1 MMRTAWIGWTF
12 AGASVYGI
20 CSFLASRAV
29 YYPERY
35 PAGWWDA
42 QREIGA
48 KDVWLLT
55 ADGVKLHAWWVERAG
70 SPVAT
75 VFLHGNAGNLSHRAP
90 HARAIASAGS
100 SVLLLDYR
108 GYGKSA
114 GRPTERGLMAD
125 ADAGFQHLVSAG
137 YRPNQIVIHGESL
150 GTAVAVP
157 LAARKSPGGVIL
169 EAPFTSVAD
178 MAARVLPVV
187 GPLLVGGFN
196 SKAQIRNLRA
206 PLLVIHGDQD
216 ETVPFSLGR
225 ALFEAANEP
234 KSFWTVAGAGHNDIV
249 EIAGAGYEERLRA
262 FYQSLMG

>member
-1 MMRTAWIGWTF
+1 MRTAWIGWTF
-12 AGASVYGI
+12 AGASVYGV
-20 CSFLASRAV
+20 CSFLAGRAV

-42 QREIGA
+42 QSEIGA

-75 VFLHGNAGNLSHRAP
+75 LFLHGNAGNLSHRVP

-125 ADAGFQHLVSAG
+125 ADAGFQHLVGAG
-137 YRPNQIVIHGESL
+137 YRPERIVVHGESL

-178 MAARVLPVV
+178 MAARVLPVL

-196 SKAQIRNLRA
+196 SKTQIRNVRA
-206 PLLVIHGDQD
+206 PLLVIHGDRD

-225 ALFEAANEP
+225 ALFDAANEP
-234 KSFWTVAGAGHNDIV
+234 KSFWTIAGAGHNDIV
-249 EIAGAGYEERLRA
+249 EIAGARYEERLRA